1 MWANARCCQHGSES
15 GATGSGATVNR
26 DAIRQSPRG
35 RSDESVGLPP
45 TDVQSGFTALD
56 WAIVGVYLLSMVG
69 LGAWLSRRQTDTRA
83 YFLSGGKIPAWAAA
97 VSVVATSVS
106 AATFI
111 GAPEQSYTGNLTY
124 LAGVLSS
131 VIAVIV
137 VAVWFIPA
145 FYREKVTTVYEL
157 LERRLGVK
165 ARRGCSGAFMLGRLL
180 ASGARLYI
188 AAIPVSLIAFGDL
201 STGHLAASIAIAA
214 VASILYTVLGGLDAV
229 IWTEV
234 PQALLFVFAAVAAI
248 GILLWHI
255 PAGVSEIAGALA
267 RTTLPDATSK
277 LTLFDTRFS
286 LTSDFSVWSALI
298 GLTLFNLAV
307 YGTDHDLAQR
317 MLTCKSAAKG
327 SQSALLSNALGL
339 GVAALFLVIGLL
351 LYVFYQRPDLMGD
364 AAPGSAPEGRKV
376 FLSFILDHTPP
387 GVRGLMLAGLF
398 AAAMSSLASSMQAMA
413 STLVCDFYRPLRPG
427 RDEAH
432 YLRVSRGAVVLWG
445 VLLALFAVAC
455 IALQESSGK
464 GLIPFAMEVMLYAYT
479 GMLAVFVTA
488 IFTRRGT
495 GASAV
500 AALWAGAIA
509 TAAMQFA
516 PILAKKWWHID
527 VIALSLGWKM
537 FIGTAIALAVCLSAR
552 GAADRA
558 YPR

>member
-1 MWANARCCQHGSES
+1 
-15 GATGSGATVNR
+15 
-26 DAIRQSPRG
+26 
-35 RSDESVGLPP
+35 
-45 TDVQSGFTALD
+45 
-56 WAIVGVYLLSMVG
+56 MVG

-145 FYREKVTTVYEL
+145 FYRARVTTVYEL
-157 LERRLGVK
+157 LERRLGGR

-201 STGHLAASIAIAA
+201 STGHMAASIAIAA
-214 VASILYTVLGGLDAV
+214 TASILYTVLGGLDAV

-234 PQALLFVFAAVAAI
+234 PQAALFVFAAVAAI
-248 GILLWHI
+248 VLLLWQI
-255 PAGVSEIAGALA
+255 PTGAGEIAAALA
-267 RTTLPDATSK
+267 RTTLPDGSSK
-277 LTLFDTRFS
+277 LTVFDTGFT
-286 LTSDFSVWSALI
+286 LTSDFSVWSAFI
-298 GLTLFNLAV
+298 GLTLFNMAV

-327 SQSALLSNALGL
+327 SQSALLSNFLGL

-351 LYVFYQRPDLMGD
+351 LYVFYQRPDLMGSAGA
-364 AAPGSAPEGRKV
+364 AAPPQGREV

-432 YLRVSRGAVVLWG
+432 YMRVSRAAVVGWG
-445 VLLALFAVAC
+445 VLLAVFAIVC
-455 IALQESSGK
+455 IALHGVSGQ
-464 GLIPFAMEVMLYAYT
+464 GLINFAMGVMLYAYT

-488 IFTRRGT
+488 IFTRRGS
-495 GASAV
+495 GSSAV
-500 AALWAGAIA
+500 AALWAGATA
-509 TAAMQFA
+509 TAAMQFGPSLLKYAGIEA
-516 PILAKKWWHID
+516 PM
-527 VIALSLGWKM
+527 LSLGWKM
-537 FIGTAIALAVCLSAR
+537 FIGAMIALAVCLVPR
-552 GAADRA
+552 GPAVGPGSEG
-558 YPR
+558 PR